1 MGKKKYKCVI
11 CLKTFDTEK
20 SLHFHLRSHGIK
32 TKEYYEK
39 YFPKFD
45 LLTGEKIEFK
55 NVESY
60 KKKYFLS
67 ATNFRLWRN
76 SSESYEV
83 QKFCKKLFEERKA
96 DGKIRYSP
104 SEVELRSLM
113 WPSVQES
120 NEIFGDYYEFCSN
133 IGLINKF
140 KNYQDI
146 EKPEPDDDYTIYV
159 DTREQR
165 PLKFESLATKVHGLK
180 FGDYCR
186 SDEKE
191 SGSPMRIER
200 KSLADFVST
209 LSPKNY
215 DRFKREI
222 MKAADNNCFLVVLVE
237 SVFANAMSF
246 KRERE
251 IGSKERI
258 HKATKMNPG
267 YILKRM
273 RDLCQEFSHIQFL
286 FVDGRDESSRVMKEI
301 FSNTWYYSQ
310 LDLQYMYD
318 TSKL

>member
-45 LLTGEKIEFK
+45 LLTGQRIEFT
-55 NVESY
+55 NRESY

-67 ATNFRLWRN
+67 ATNFRAWRN
-76 SSESYEV
+76 SSDAYEV
-83 QKFCKKLFEERKA
+83 RTFCKKLFQERMD
-96 DGKIRYSP
+96 DGKIRYTP

-113 WPSVQES
+113 WPCVRES
-120 NEIFGDYYEFCSN
+120 NEIFGDYYEFCSE

-140 KNYQDI
+140 KNHEDI
-146 EKPEPDDDYTIYV
+146 EKPEPDNDYIIYV

-165 PLKFESLATKVHGLK
+165 PLDFEGIETKVHGLK
-180 FGDYCR
+180 FGDYCCSNE
-186 SDEKE
+186 SDT
-191 SGSPMRIER
+191 GSPIRIER
-200 KSLADFVST
+200 KSLADFVAT
-209 LSPKNY
+209 LSPKNF

-237 SVFANAMSF
+237 TVFANAMSF
-246 KRERE
+246 KRNRD

-286 FVDGRDESSRVMKEI
+286 FVDGRSESSRVVKEI
-301 FSNTWYYSQ
+301 FSNPRYYSK